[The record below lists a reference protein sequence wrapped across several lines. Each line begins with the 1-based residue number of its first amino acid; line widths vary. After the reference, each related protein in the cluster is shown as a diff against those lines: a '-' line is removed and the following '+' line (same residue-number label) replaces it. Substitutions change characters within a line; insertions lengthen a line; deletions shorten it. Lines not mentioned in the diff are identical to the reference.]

1 MSLMLCIAVLVAG
14 MIFYLPIAFSLL
26 VAAITYILLEHLP
39 KEMIVQQIYGG
50 INSYTLM
57 ALPLFVTVGT
67 LMERG
72 NISERLI
79 TFAASLVGHIR
90 GGLAMVVV
98 VNNMFMGGVS
108 GSAVADCAATG
119 TVMIPQMIRRGYSRG
134 FAAALNSSASS
145 IGIIIPPSIDM
156 VIFGVFTGASVG
168 TLFVAG
174 FVPGILVGLVMMVVV
189 YFMSGKYRFPIEGR
203 FVITRVFSA
212 FKQAVLALFLPIIIL
227 GGLMGGIFTP
237 TEAGAVAVAYG
248 LFLSLVYRSL
258 SWKDLYRVLVDSAV
272 MSSIVMIL
280 VGTSTVLGWVLAYVK
295 VPQTIARATLSI
307 STSPTVIL
315 LLITALLLVLGMFLH
330 GAAMLVLVIPV
341 MLPVILLLKINLIH
355 FGILCVFGVGIG
367 QQTPP
372 VGSTLFVASAIAKTS
387 IVEVTKHNIP
397 FILCLLGV
405 MLLILFVPDV
415 ALLLPKMAG
424 LVK

>member
-1 MSLMLCIAVLVAG
+1 MSLFVLIAVLFAG
-14 MIFYLPIAFSLL
+14 MIFYVPIAFSLA
-26 VAAITYILLEHLP
+26 VAAITYIFLEHLP
-39 KEMIVQQIYGG
+39 TEMIIQQLYGG

-79 TFAASLVGHIR
+79 SFAASLVGHIR

-174 FVPGILVGLVMMVVV
+174 FVPGILVGLVMMAVV
-189 YFMSGKYRFPIEGR
+189 YLMSGRYKFPVEDR
-203 FVITRVFSA
+203 FVLSRVFTTFKHA
-212 FKQAVLALFLPIIIL
+212 FLALFLPVIIL

-248 LFLSLVYRSL
+248 LFLSIVYRSM
-258 SWKDLYRVLVDSAV
+258 SPKALYKVLVDSAV

-280 VGTSTVLGWVLAYVK
+280 VGTSTLLAWVLAYVK
-295 VPQTIARATLSI
+295 LPQTIAKATLAI
-307 STSPTVIL
+307 STNPTVVL
-315 LLITALLLVLGMFLH
+315 LLITALLLVLGCFLH

-341 MLPVILLLKINLIH
+341 MLPVILMLKINLIL

-372 VGSTLFVASAIAKTS
+372 VGSTLFVASAIAKTN

-415 ALLLPKMAG
+415 TLWLPKMAG